1 MSNPPKASPQRVA
14 TRRPPP
20 AGSRPG
26 AGRRPP
32 AVVGPTPGPR
42 DPGPRNAHFMRDLS
56 AAVRS
61 WSPTAARILLGLV
74 LGWFGYHELVA
85 PGNWTGYIPIV
96 ATTSSLA
103 KVLVLGHGWV
113 LSLLAVA
120 FVMGIAPRLSA
131 AIASL
136 LLLEIVISL
145 TVSGGLSDLVLRDVG
160 VLGLAVSLLGGKGQR
175 LVLRR

>member
-1 MSNPPKASPQRVA
+1 M
-14 TRRPPP
+14 
-20 AGSRPG
+20 
-26 AGRRPP
+26 
-32 AVVGPTPGPR
+32 
-42 DPGPRNAHFMRDLS
+42 
-56 AAVRS
+56 
-61 WSPTAARILLGLV
+61 
-74 LGWFGYHELVA
+74 
-85 PGNWTGYIPIV
+85 

-120 FVMGIAPRLSA
+120 FVIGIAPRLSA

-136 LLLEIVISL
+136 LLLEIVVSL
-145 TVSGGLSDLVLRDVG
+145 TVSAGLSDLVLRDVG